1 MTSAN
6 LLIVLLVGTVMGALV
21 GLGLGDF
28 FSNPWYL
35 ALVAGFLGTIVAALV
50 RDFIV
55 RRGGALGPDSSRI
68 PTLVLVYAVIASLA
82 GSSAATE
89 VAQQSDMT
97 ASVWVGTLAGL
108 FSSILMSMLMI
119 AYFTHPGEA
128 PKLRR

>member
-6 LLIVLLVGTVMGALV
+6 LLIVLLVGTVVGALA

-28 FSNPWYL
+28 VANQWYL
-35 ALVAGFLGTIVAALV
+35 AIVAGFLGTIIAAVA

-68 PTLVLVYAVIASLA
+68 PTLVVIYAIVASLA

-89 VAQQSDMT
+89 VAQQSDVT

-108 FSSILMSMLMI
+108 FSTILMSMLMI
-119 AYFTHPGEA
+119 TYFTHPGEA

>member
-6 LLIVLLVGTVMGALV
+6 LLIVLLVGTVVGALA

-68 PTLVLVYAVIASLA
+68 PALVLVYAVIASLA

-97 ASVWVGTLAGL
+97 GSVWLGTLAGL

-119 AYFTHPGEA
+119 VYFTHPGEA

>member
-6 LLIVLLVGTVMGALV
+6 LLIVLLVGTVVGALA
-21 GLGLGDF
+21 GLGLGNF

-68 PTLVLVYAVIASLA
+68 PALVLVYAVIASLA

>member
-6 LLIVLLVGTVMGALV
+6 LLIVLLVGTVVGALA

-35 ALVAGFLGTIVAALV
+35 ALVAGFLGTIVAALI

-89 VAQQSDMT
+89 VAQQSDIT

>member
-6 LLIVLLVGTVMGALV
+6 LLIVLLVGTVVGALV

-28 FSNPWYL
+28 FSNQWYL
-35 ALVAGFLGTIVAALV
+35 AIVAGFLGTIVAAIV
-50 RDFIV
+50 RDLVV
-55 RRGGALGPDSSRI
+55 RRGGGLGPDSSRI
-68 PTLVLVYAVIASLA
+68 PTLVLIYAVVASLA

-89 VAQQSDMT
+89 VAQQSDVT

-108 FSSILMSMLMI
+108 FSSILMAMLMI
-119 AYFTHPGEA
+119 TYFTHPGEA

>member
-6 LLIVLLVGTVMGALV
+6 LLIVLLVGTVVGALA

>member
-6 LLIVLLVGTVMGALV
+6 LLIVLLVGTVVGALT
-21 GLGLGDF
+21 GLGLGDL
-28 FSNPWYL
+28 FSNQWYL
-35 ALVAGFLGTIVAALV
+35 ALLAGFLGTVIAAVA

-55 RRGGALGPDSSRI
+55 RRGGGLGPDSSRI
-68 PTLVLVYAVIASLA
+68 PALVLVFAVVASLA

-97 ASVWVGTLAGL
+97 APVWVGTLAGL
-108 FSSILMSMLMI
+108 FSTILMSLLMI
-119 AYFTHPGEA
+119 TYFTHPGEA

>member
-6 LLIVLLVGTVMGALV
+6 LLIVLLVGTVVGALV

-97 ASVWVGTLAGL
+97 ASVWLGTLAGL

>member
-6 LLIVLLVGTVMGALV
+6 LLIVLLVGTVVGALA

-28 FSNPWYL
+28 FSNQWYL
-35 ALVAGFLGTIVAALV
+35 ALLAGFLGTIIAAIA
-50 RDFIV
+50 RDFVV
-55 RRGGALGPDSSRI
+55 RRGGGLGPDSSRI
-68 PTLVLVYAVIASLA
+68 PTLVLVYAVVASLA

-108 FSSILMSMLMI
+108 FSTILMSLLMVT
-119 AYFTHPGEA
+119 YFTHPGEA

>member
-6 LLIVLLVGTVMGALV
+6 LLVVLLVGTVVGALA

-35 ALVAGFLGTIVAALV
+35 ALAAGFLGTIVAALV

-68 PTLVLVYAVIASLA
+68 PALILVYAVIASLA

-97 ASVWVGTLAGL
+97 ASVWLGTLAGL

-119 AYFTHPGEA
+119 VYFTHPGEA

>member
-6 LLIVLLVGTVMGALV
+6 LLIVLLVGTVVGALS

-89 VAQQSDMT
+89 VAQQGDMT
-97 ASVWVGTLAGL
+97 ASVWLGTLAGL

>member
-6 LLIVLLVGTVMGALV
+6 LLIVLLVGTVVGALA

-28 FSNPWYL
+28 FSNQWYL
-35 ALVAGFLGTIVAALV
+35 ALVAGFIGTIVAALV

-68 PTLVLVYAVIASLA
+68 PALVLVYAVIASLA

-119 AYFTHPGEA
+119 VYFTHPGEA

>member
-6 LLIVLLVGTVMGALV
+6 LLIVLLVGTVVGALA

-97 ASVWVGTLAGL
+97 ASVWLGTLAGL

>member
-6 LLIVLLVGTVMGALV
+6 LLIVLLVGTVVGALA

-35 ALVAGFLGTIVAALV
+35 ALVAGFLGTLVAALV

-89 VAQQSDMT
+89 VAQQSDIT

>member
-6 LLIVLLVGTVMGALV
+6 LLIVLLVGTVVGAV
-21 GLGLGDF
+21 AGLGLGDF

-35 ALVAGFLGTIVAALV
+35 AIVAGFLGTIVAAFV

-55 RRGGALGPDSSRI
+55 RRGGALGPDSARI
-68 PTLVLVYAVIASLA
+68 PSLVLVYAVIASLA

-89 VAQQSDMT
+89 VAQQSDIT

>member
-6 LLIVLLVGTVMGALV
+6 LLIVLLVGTVVGALA

-35 ALVAGFLGTIVAALV
+35 ALVAGFLGTIVAAVV

-55 RRGGALGPDSSRI
+55 RRGGGLGPDSSRI

-97 ASVWVGTLAGL
+97 ASVWLGTLAGL

-119 AYFTHPGEA
+119 VYFTHPGEA

>member
-6 LLIVLLVGTVMGALV
+6 LLVVLLVGTVVGALA

-35 ALVAGFLGTIVAALV
+35 ALAAGFLGTIVAALV

-55 RRGGALGPDSSRI
+55 RRGGGLGPDSSRI

-97 ASVWVGTLAGL
+97 ASVWLGTLAGL

-119 AYFTHPGEA
+119 VYFTHPGEA

>member
-6 LLIVLLVGTVMGALV
+6 LLIVLLVGTVVGALV

-28 FSNPWYL
+28 FSNQWYL
-35 ALVAGFLGTIVAALV
+35 ALVAGFIGTMVAALV

-97 ASVWVGTLAGL
+97 GSVWLGTLAGL

-119 AYFTHPGEA
+119 VYFTHPGEA

>member
-6 LLIVLLVGTVMGALV
+6 LLIVLLVGTVVGALV

-68 PTLVLVYAVIASLA
+68 PTLVLIYAVIASLA

-97 ASVWVGTLAGL
+97 ASVWLGTLAGL

-119 AYFTHPGEA
+119 VYFTHPGEA

>member
-6 LLIVLLVGTVMGALV
+6 LLIVLLVGTVVGAVV

>member
-6 LLIVLLVGTVMGALV
+6 LLIVLLVGTVVGALA

-35 ALVAGFLGTIVAALV
+35 ALAAGFLGTIVAALV

-97 ASVWVGTLAGL
+97 ASVWLGTLAGL

-119 AYFTHPGEA
+119 VYFTHPGEA

>member
-6 LLIVLLVGTVMGALV
+6 LLIVLLVGTVVGALA

-68 PTLVLVYAVIASLA
+68 PALVLVYAVIASLA

>member
-6 LLIVLLVGTVMGALV
+6 LLIVLLVGTVVGALA

-35 ALVAGFLGTIVAALV
+35 ALVAGFLGTNVAALV

-89 VAQQSDMT
+89 VAQQSAMT
-97 ASVWVGTLAGL
+97 ASVWLGTLAGL

>member
-6 LLIVLLVGTVMGALV
+6 FLIVLLVGTVVGALA

-28 FSNPWYL
+28 FSNQWYL

-97 ASVWVGTLAGL
+97 GSVWLGTLAGL

>member
-6 LLIVLLVGTVMGALV
+6 LLIVLLVGTVVGAV
-21 GLGLGDF
+21 AGLGLGDF

-35 ALVAGFLGTIVAALV
+35 AIVAGFLGTIVAAFV

-68 PTLVLVYAVIASLA
+68 PSLVLVYAVIASLA

>member
-1 MTSAN
+1 
-6 LLIVLLVGTVMGALV
+6 
-21 GLGLGDF
+21 
-28 FSNPWYL
+28 
-35 ALVAGFLGTIVAALV
+35 VAGFLGTIVAALV

-68 PTLVLVYAVIASLA
+68 PALVLIYAVIASLA

-97 ASVWVGTLAGL
+97 ASVWLGTLAGL

-119 AYFTHPGEA
+119 VYFTHPGEA

>member
-6 LLIVLLVGTVMGALV
+6 LLIVLLVGTVVGALA
-21 GLGLGDF
+21 GLGLGGF

-89 VAQQSDMT
+89 VAQQGDMT
-97 ASVWVGTLAGL
+97 ASVWLGTLAGL